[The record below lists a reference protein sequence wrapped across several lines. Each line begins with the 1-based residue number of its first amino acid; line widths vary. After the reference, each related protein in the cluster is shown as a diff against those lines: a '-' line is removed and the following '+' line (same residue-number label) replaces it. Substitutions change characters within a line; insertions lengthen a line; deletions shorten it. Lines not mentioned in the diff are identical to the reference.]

1 MREKYLSLL
10 VPRGNSFFPS
20 HFVFTLTSHLF
31 QCRWGQGRSEHKGLR
46 MVKRQHY
53 HSRKGPPHKIQPQS
67 PVSSWAHVRQS
78 GDFLHT
84 AFKNGLTKQPEC
96 CLVSQTYQKK
106 CISPYFWKGVINT
119 VHRHPMLTSTSSRV
133 ILLQRKKPRLPA
145 AGILDTLATLKHPG
159 QAAGR

>member
-10 VPRGNSFFPS
+10 APRGNYFFPS

-67 PVSSWAHVRQS
+67 PVSSWAHLKQS

-96 CLVSQTYQKK
+96 CLVSQTYEKK
-106 CISPYFWKGVINT
+106 MHKSPFLEGSHKYACT
-119 VHRHPMLTSTSSRV
+119 VTLCLHQQVGWSCYSAKSLDC
-133 ILLQRKKPRLPA
+133 LLLVY
-145 AGILDTLATLKHPG
+145 
-159 QAAGR
+159 